1 MVARETLS
9 AREARRTA
17 LVAQGLLGPRPAG
30 GPAAMLR
37 RLRAVQ
43 IDTISVLAR
52 SHELVAY
59 ARLGPVKRQKIEDAY
74 WGGPP
79 FGAFEY
85 WAHAACVLPMEDWP
99 FYEFRRQARRA
110 RGRRWHHLED
120 AERVCRAVLDRLEA
134 EGPLTA
140 NGLGGAKRGGPWWD
154 WSDTKIAVEWLL
166 DIGEVVC
173 AQRRGFQRVYDL
185 PERAV
190 PAELLGAAVSAD
202 DQMRHLL
209 RQAAGALG
217 VATVKDFATF
227 CGMKPPEVTG
237 LVGDLGLVPVSV
249 EGWRSPAWAV
259 GEMLEAGTAGL
270 RSRPRLV
277 SPFDSLVWDRDRTE
291 RLFDFR
297 HRLEAYT
304 PRPQRVHGYF
314 SMPLL
319 VGDSLVGRVDPGRDG
334 TTFVAKGVHLEPHA
348 KPAAILG
355 LAVALREAASWVGSD
370 DIRVEWVTP
379 GDKRDEVL
387 HAVGGTAG

>member
-1 MVARETLS
+1 
-9 AREARRTA
+9 
-17 LVAQGLLGPRPAG
+17 
-30 GPAAMLR
+30 MLR

-59 ARLGPVKRQKIEDAY
+59 ARLGPVKRLAIEKAY
-74 WGGPP
+74 WAGPP

-99 FYEFRRQARRA
+99 FYEAQRHERRE
-110 RGRRWHHLED
+110 RGHRWHQLADSET
-120 AERVCRAVLDRLEA
+120 VCRVVLDRLRS

-166 DIGEVVC
+166 DVGDVVC

-190 PAELLGAAVSAD
+190 PAELLSAAIDPD
-202 DQMRHLL
+202 DQARH
-209 RQAAGALG
+209 RIAQAAGAVG
-217 VATVKDFATF
+217 VATVRDLAIY
-227 CGMKPPEVTG
+227 CGLKPP
-237 LVGDLGLVPVSV
+237 LVARLIGDVGLVPVTV
-249 EGWRSPAWAV
+249 EGWRFPAWAV
-259 GEMLEAGTAGL
+259 PELLENGTSGL
-270 RSRPRLV
+270 RSRPTLL
-277 SPFDSLVWDRDRTE
+277 SPFDSLIWDRDRAE
-291 RLFDFR
+291 RLFAFR

-304 PRPQRVHGYF
+304 PKPKRIHGYF

-334 TTFVAKGVHLEPHA
+334 STFVAKGVHLEPGSS
-348 KPAAILG
+348 PNTMRG
-355 LAVALREAASWVGSD
+355 LALALQSAASWVGSD

-379 GDKRDEVL
+379 PDRRAEVL
-387 HAVGGTAG
+387 KAVGALRANRARPRAAVSPH